1 MVLRRQQVEHY
12 EFLLKRLLKYGG
24 ASSSS
29 DLKTI
34 VFRLSAN
41 DLFSG
46 PPAQPFDEW
55 PAWGC

>member
-1 MVLRRQQVEHY
+1 MVLRRKQVEHY
-12 EFLLKRLLKYGG
+12 EFLLKRLLKYG

-34 VFRLSAN
+34 VFRLSVN

-46 PPAQPFDEW
+46 PPASQPAFR
-55 PAWGC
+55 